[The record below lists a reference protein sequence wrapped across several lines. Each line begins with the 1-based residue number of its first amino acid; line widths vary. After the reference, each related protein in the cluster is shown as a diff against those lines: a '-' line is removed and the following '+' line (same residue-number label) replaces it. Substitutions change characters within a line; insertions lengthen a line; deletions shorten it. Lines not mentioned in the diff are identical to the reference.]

1 MDMNLLALRTRPRRL
16 RAAPVSIL
24 AFSFLLAACSS
35 NDDAAKE
42 ESKASDRAPVI
53 EKIEGMKYYVGG
65 PILKYDQYGRLRL
78 GGFNGQVS
86 TPSTRGLLIGFK
98 KNEDDSFDFRSW
110 LNGKPF
116 ARSTGQVDEAGL
128 LWYEE
133 RLSLDGNGNVTM
145 RQKFEYDEE
154 AKIIRTTLEQI
165 DVEDGEVIKSTVQEM
180 PYAPEREE
188 WTEEDDR
195 EMGLLDDEEEES
207 EDEES
212 GESAD

>member
-1 MDMNLLALRTRPRRL
+1 
-16 RAAPVSIL
+16 
-24 AFSFLLAACSS
+24 
-35 NDDAAKE
+35 
-42 ESKASDRAPVI
+42 
-53 EKIEGMKYYVGG
+53 MKYYVGG
-65 PILKYDQYGRLRL
+65 PILKYDQHGRLRL

-98 KNEDDSFDFRSW
+98 KNDDDSFDFRSW

-116 ARSTGQVDEAGL
+116 ARSTGWVDEAGL

-154 AKIIRTTLEQI
+154 AKIIRTTLDQV
-165 DVEDGEVIKSTVQEM
+165 DVEDGEIIKTTTQEM
-180 PYAPEREE
+180 PYTPEKEE

-195 EMGLLDDEEEES
+195 DMARPLEEDEEDA
-207 EDEES
+207 EDES
-212 GESAD
+212 GESPE

>member
-1 MDMNLLALRTRPRRL
+1 MDTILLGPRTRPRRSRSVFRCTAGL
-16 RAAPVSIL
+16 IL
-24 AFSFLLAACSS
+24 SLSFFAAACSS
-35 NDDAAKE
+35 TDDADEA

-78 GGFNGQVS
+78 GGFNGEVS

-98 KNEDDSFDFRSW
+98 KNDDDSFDFRSW

-128 LWYEE
+128 LWYDE
-133 RLSLDGNGNVTM
+133 RLSLDGNGNATM

-154 AKIIRTTLEQI
+154 AKIIRMTLEQI
-165 DVEDGEVIKSTVQEM
+165 DVEDGEVIKTTTQEM
-180 PYAPEREE
+180 PYTPVEDE

-195 EMGLLDDEEEES
+195 DMERPLD
-207 EDEES
+207 EDE
-212 GESAD
+212 

>member
-1 MDMNLLALRTRPRRL
+1 MDTNLLASGTRRFRT
-16 RAAPVSIL
+16 AFSYAPMFIL
-24 AFSFLLAACSS
+24 ALSCLVAACSS
-35 NDDAAKE
+35 SDDAAKGE
-42 ESKASDRAPVI
+42 GKAADRAPVI

-65 PILKYDQYGRLRL
+65 PILKYDPYGRLRL
-78 GGFNGQVS
+78 GGFNGEVS

-98 KNEDDSFDFRSW
+98 KNEDDTFDFRSW

-116 ARSTGQVDEAGL
+116 ARSTGKVDEQGL

-145 RQKFEYDEE
+145 RQKFEYDDE

-165 DVEDGEVIKSTVQEM
+165 DVEDGEVIKSTTQEM
-180 PYAPEREE
+180 PYAVEREE

-195 EMGLLDDEEEES
+195 EMGLLNDEKDD
-207 EDEES
+207 ES
-212 GESAD
+212 GESTD